1 MYVSGFLFFISK
13 AGATP
18 EQMEEKMHKKKL
30 LMNVMAACFALILLT
45 TGTALAEKTLKVGV
59 LGPFTGP
66 SAKTGAEFKAS
77 VEMAMEKIHSTVG
90 DYKIK
95 IVWIDSQSDPAKAT
109 SAYAEAV
116 ERKGIDCAIHNW
128 HSSVAVAVM
137 DVAAKY
143 KIPHWFGFGATEVVN
158 EKWKAEPA
166 KYNYWGGKGWPIPA
180 KLALGYVECLE
191 NAIAAGKFKPKAKTV
206 AIYGE
211 DSDWGRSLGGAL
223 KGFFEDKGWKI
234 VSEDYFP
241 LTQTDFYPLL
251 GKYRKQKVAVLAGTS
266 TAAPNITAFVKQA
279 REVGL
284 KSVII
289 ADGLGWM
296 GDWYKMVGAASNGVL
311 DMIPQLTTEEAQQ
324 WATDTKAKYGF
335 KPSPS
340 AGGLSY
346 DGTNMFIKILKRTIE
361 KYGKL
366 DKETIHKCIVE
377 EVQTGKLTYGK
388 ADGALIMNEYRYT
401 SASVPD
407 PVVAKDGY
415 YFPVIQYTDG
425 KGSIVFPDDWKEKD
439 FQAQ

>member
-1 MYVSGFLFFISK
+1 M
-13 AGATP
+13 
-18 EQMEEKMHKKKL
+18 
-30 LMNVMAACFALILLT
+30 MAACFALTLFA
-45 TGTALAEKTLKVGV
+45 GTALAEKTLKVGV

-77 VEMAMEKIHSTVG
+77 VEMALEKINNKVG
-90 DYKIK
+90 DYKIQ

-116 ERKGIDCAIHNW
+116 ERKGIDVAIHNW

-251 GKYRKQKVAVLAGTS
+251 GKYRKEKVAVLAGTS

-296 GDWYKMVGAASNGVL
+296 GDWYKMVGPASNGVL
-311 DMIPQLTTEEAQQ
+311 DMIPQLTTKEAQK

-335 KPSPS
+335 RPSPS

-346 DGTNMFIKILKRTIE
+346 DGTNMFIKILKRTLE

-366 DKETIHKCIVE
+366 DKDTIHKLIVE
-377 EVQTGKLTYGK
+377 EVQTGKLTFGK
-388 ADGALIMNEYRYT
+388 ADGALIMNEYRFGPE
-401 SASVPD
+401 SVPD

-415 YFPVIQYTDG
+415 YFPVIQYANGNGD
-425 KGSIVFPDDWKEKD
+425 IVFPDDWKVKD